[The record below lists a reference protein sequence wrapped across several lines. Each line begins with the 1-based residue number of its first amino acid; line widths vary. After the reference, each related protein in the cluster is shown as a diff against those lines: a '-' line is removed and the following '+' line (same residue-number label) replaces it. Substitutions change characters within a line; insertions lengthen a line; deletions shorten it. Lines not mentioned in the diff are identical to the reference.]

1 MKLNWRVRFKN
12 KVWLSAF
19 FSAIIVILYTIFDLI
34 GIVPDISE
42 YSLTRIIEAIL
53 LIMSLT
59 GVIVDPTTAGI
70 SDSNRAQGYDEPW
83 NDDLEAQEDGGN
95 G

>member
-1 MKLNWRVRFKN
+1 MKVNWKVRFKN

-19 FSAIIVILYTIFDLI
+19 FSAVIVILYTFLDLI

-42 YSLTRIIEAIL
+42 YSLTRIVEAVL
-53 LIMSLT
+53 LVMSLT
-59 GVIVDPTTAGI
+59 GVIVDPTTAGL
-70 SDSNRAQGYDEPW
+70 SDSNRAQGYSEPW
-83 NDDLEAQEDGGN
+83 DDELMDGGN

>member
-1 MKLNWRVRFKN
+1 MKLKWRGRFKN

-19 FSAIIVILYTIFDLI
+19 FSAIIVIAYTIFDLV

-42 YSLTRIIEAIL
+42 YSLTRIVEAIL

-59 GVIVDPTTAGI
+59 GIIVDPTTAGI
-70 SDSNRAQGYDEPW
+70 GDSNRAQGYVEPW
-83 NDDLEAQEDGGN
+83 NDNLEDGGN

>member
-19 FSAIIVILYTIFDLI
+19 ISAVIIILYTVFDLV

-42 YSLTRIIEAIL
+42 YSLTRVVEAIL

-59 GVIVDPTTAGI
+59 GVIVDPTTAGFG
-70 SDSNRAQGYDEPW
+70 DSNRAQNYVEPW